1 MKKPTSWT
9 DRLEIEDETLYRI
22 LRAELNSKKCYY
34 EIDVYKENDL
44 GETFCQNLYS
54 SSWGG
59 YVVAFPG
66 LPMNPNKNSWYYNN
80 NIAEEDGFAECKK
93 CNVGTSRS
101 VTESDLELVY
111 QLYPD
116 FRYVAKKY
124 KILCLEQLMKILVMW
139 KKHPELEMILACGY
153 FNVGMNNSFWRLS
166 EKKQKEICLF
176 MRKSPQFCDVKLN
189 HLLSA
194 LRTQNP
200 KLYLKY
206 LDNVPS
212 YRRGKK
218 LTDISFLDYQYL
230 LKNAMNEIDIP
241 YYQDYLIMAEPLH
254 DITQEYW
261 RHPKN
266 LLKAHDKVLL
276 EKVNLKK
283 AEEERLEK
291 ERIKVIK
298 KIEKKYGF
306 KDTEIDGYHI
316 FVSASLD
323 VWEQQADCL
332 HQCILKAGYRDKM
345 FNQKSV
351 IVFIQKNGTPQAT
364 AEISNDGKRIVQFYA
379 DEFDRNNCLPSEE
392 IKAAFQKWLNLKK
405 PRNQSKK
412 QKEVA

>member
-9 DRLEIEDETLYRI
+9 DRLEIEDKTLYRI

-101 VTESDLELVY
+101 VTESDLKLV
-111 QLYPD
+111 
-116 FRYVAKKY
+116 
-124 KILCLEQLMKILVMW
+124 
-139 KKHPELEMILACGY
+139 
-153 FNVGMNNSFWRLS
+153 
-166 EKKQKEICLF
+166 
-176 MRKSPQFCDVKLN
+176 
-189 HLLSA
+189 
-194 LRTQNP
+194 
-200 KLYLKY
+200 
-206 LDNVPS
+206 
-212 YRRGKK
+212 
-218 LTDISFLDYQYL
+218 
-230 LKNAMNEIDIP
+230 
-241 YYQDYLIMAEPLH
+241 
-254 DITQEYW
+254 
-261 RHPKN
+261 
-266 LLKAHDKVLL
+266 
-276 EKVNLKK
+276 
-283 AEEERLEK
+283 
-291 ERIKVIK
+291 KVIK

-323 VWEQQADCL
+323 VWEKQADCL

-364 AEISNDGKRIVQFYA
+364 AEISNDGKKIIQFYA